1 MHGIHKEDYQMQE
14 KLYKIMGKGGA
25 TSMAFGICLIVFS
38 LAAGVMLI
46 VNGAKL
52 LVSRQ
57 SLEAEY

>member
-1 MHGIHKEDYQMQE
+1 MQE

-46 VNGAKL
+46 INGAKL
-52 LVSRQ
+52 LVGRQ
-57 SLEAEY
+57 ALEEEY